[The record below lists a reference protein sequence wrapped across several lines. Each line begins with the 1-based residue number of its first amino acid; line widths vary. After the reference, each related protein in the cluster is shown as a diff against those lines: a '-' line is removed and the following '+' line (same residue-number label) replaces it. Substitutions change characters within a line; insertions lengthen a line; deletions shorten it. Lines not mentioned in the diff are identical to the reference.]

1 MIYYPVALRKQK
13 AYFQE
18 SDDKDFA
25 NTDRLLNEV
34 ISLPMHTEL
43 DEEQLK
49 YITDAVLEFMSAE
62 S

>member
-18 SDDKDFA
+18 SNDADFVHTDK
-25 NTDRLLNEV
+25 LLDEV

-49 YITDAVLEFMSAE
+49 YITDAVLEFMNK
-62 S
+62 